1 MPFVCPVVPSPET
14 SLLRSARR
22 AGVMQVLVFAVT
34 FLVAVAPHRS
44 SAQAQAHTSNPINSA
59 SWGALPTSAQVRVSS
74 AIGNDRRQY
83 YFVSQ
88 PGSFSARLGHGVAA
102 EFTKRRATFNV
113 EGSTWGLA
121 LRKYGYGALQRRV
134 PSSDLRAQRNR
145 IE

>member
-1 MPFVCPVVPSPET
+1 MIPLQPAVGKNTAQLRFVDRVFFRIVADLPERTCAMPFVCPVVPSPET

-88 PGSFSARLGHGVAA
+88 PGSFSA
-102 EFTKRRATFNV
+102 
-113 EGSTWGLA
+113 
-121 LRKYGYGALQRRV
+121 
-134 PSSDLRAQRNR
+134 
-145 IE
+145 